1 MRGHSL
7 PLIGLGVFFALGG
20 IALFAFTLRK
30 ATTAKSTTPLK
41 KSDLRI
47 QQAQQTE
54 TNKLRIAA
62 AILVAGAAA
71 LMLLS

>member
-20 IALFAFTLRK
+20 IALFALTLRK
-30 ATTAKSTTPLK
+30 ATTRTSAAPLK
-41 KSDLRI
+41 KSELRI

-54 TNKLRIAA
+54 TSKLRVAA
-62 AILVAGAAA
+62 AVLVAGGAA

>member
-20 IALFAFTLRK
+20 IALFALTLRK
-30 ATTAKSTTPLK
+30 VTTRASTTPLK
-41 KSDLRI
+41 KSELRV
-47 QQAQQTE
+47 QQAQQAE

-62 AILVAGAAA
+62 AVLVAGGAA
-71 LMLLS
+71 LMFLS

>member
-7 PLIGLGVFFALGG
+7 SLIGLGVFFALGG
-20 IALFAFTLRK
+20 IALFALTLRK
-30 ATTAKSTTPLK
+30 TTTRTSSAPLK
-41 KSDLRI
+41 KSELRI

-54 TNKLRIAA
+54 TSKLRVAA
-62 AILVAGAAA
+62 AVLVAGGAA